1 MLMIDKGEN
10 GLVIKAEGDIGH
22 LLAELGILVET
33 LDESIGGV
41 YDALNN
47 PIARC
52 LTRTY
57 IKGMR
62 GNGAKA
68 KQPERKADGTESK
81 E

>member
-10 GLVIKAEGDIGH
+10 GLVIKVKGDIGH
-22 LLAELGILVET
+22 VLAELGILVET
-33 LDESIGGV
+33 LDESNGGV

-47 PIARC
+47 PIAKHLVRIY
-52 LTRTY
+52 L
-57 IKGMR
+57 KEMR

-68 KQPERKADGTESK
+68 KEPERKADSAESK